1 MRRGQGL
8 QIAAVLA
15 LIVGYAGLSHYCTDG
30 AGSREISAG
39 ARSLGAALALAPLLT
54 IGFALLWRCTR
65 PLIAVLFAGLT
76 AVLLR
81 AYWPLLAA
89 NFTFV
94 YMLQE
99 CTVYGLLAA
108 SFGGSLRGG
117 ATPYCTRLA
126 DRLHG
131 PLTQSE
137 LRYTRQVTAAWTLFF
152 GAVGAVTFILFF
164 AAPLRVWSMF
174 ANLCTLPLVV
184 AMFIAEYAVR
194 CRVLPRADRGGIL
207 ATVRAFLTSP
217 R

>member
-30 AGSREISAG
+30 AGSRDLSAG
-39 ARSLGAALALAPLLT
+39 ARSLGAALALAPLVGL
-54 IGFALLWRCTR
+54 GFALLWRWTR
-65 PLIAVLFAGLT
+65 PLIAVLFAALT
-76 AVLLR
+76 ALLLR

-99 CTVYGLLAA
+99 CTVYGLLAL
-108 SFGGSLRGG
+108 SFGRSLRAG
-117 ATPYCTRLA
+117 AVPYCTRLA

-137 LRYTRQVTAAWTLFF
+137 IRYTRQVTAAWTLFF
-152 GAVGAVTFILFF
+152 GAVGAVMFILFF
-164 AAPLRVWSMF
+164 AAPLRVWSAF